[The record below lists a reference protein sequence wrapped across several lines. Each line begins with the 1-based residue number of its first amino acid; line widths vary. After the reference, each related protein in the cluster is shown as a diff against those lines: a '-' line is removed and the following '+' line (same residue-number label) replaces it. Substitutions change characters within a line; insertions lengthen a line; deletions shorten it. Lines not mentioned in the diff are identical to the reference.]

1 MSVDSLEVGR
11 FGHVDATGRADRFV
25 AFLDLCERLPQ
36 MPELRERTHEA
47 LGACAGSAV
56 VDVGCG
62 TGTATRQL
70 IKRGIA
76 ATGIDPS
83 EHLIDV
89 ARERHPG
96 VRFEVG
102 AAQNMPF
109 ADASLDGYRAERV
122 YQHLTDPQIA
132 LDEARRVLRPGGRI
146 VLLDADADLW
156 TVDAADRGVTRALA
170 AAFADTI
177 ASPWSGRRHRNLL
190 LDAGFADVE
199 VELHPITYTDYGPVA
214 LMLTSIAQAGLAAGV
229 VSQEQADAWLADQR
243 DRGERGRCYVIVPMF
258 LAHGTALGRPAAGP
272 AGLSDPQR
280 R

>member
-11 FGHVDATGRADRFV
+11 FGHVDTTGQADRFV

-36 MPELRERTHEA
+36 MPELRDRSHEVLRTDT
-47 LGACAGSAV
+47 GSAV

-70 IKRGIA
+70 TEHGVT

-83 EHLIDV
+83 EHLINV

-102 AAQNMPF
+102 TAQNLQF
-109 ADASLDGYRAERV
+109 ANASLDGYRAERV
-122 YQHLTDPQIA
+122 YQHLTDPEIA
-132 LDEARRVLRPGGRI
+132 LTEARRVLRPGGRI

-170 AAFADTI
+170 SAFADTI

-190 LDAGFADVE
+190 LDAGFVDVE
-199 VELHPITYTDYGPVA
+199 VELHPITYTDYGPVEV
-214 LMLTSIAQAGLAAGV
+214 MLGSIAQAGLAAGA

-243 DRGERGRCYVIVPMF
+243 DRAERGRCYVLVPMF
-258 LAHGTALGRPAAGP
+258 LASGTAP
-272 AGLSDPQR
+272 GL
-280 R
+280 

>member
-11 FGHVDATGRADRFV
+11 FGQVDATGRADRFV

-36 MPELRERTHEA
+36 MPELREKSHEVLRA
-47 LGACAGSAV
+47 GAGSAA

-62 TGTATRQL
+62 TGSATRQL
-70 IKRGIA
+70 AERGVAI
-76 ATGIDPS
+76 TGIDPS

-89 ARERHPG
+89 ARERHPT

-102 AAQNMPF
+102 AAQDLPF
-109 ADASLDGYRAERV
+109 ADASLDCYRAERV
-122 YQHLTDPQIA
+122 YQHLADPRVA
-132 LDEARRVLRPGGRI
+132 LAEARRVLRPGGRI
-146 VLLDADADLW
+146 VLVDADADLW

-177 ASPWSGRRHRNLL
+177 TSPWSGRRHRNSL
-190 LDAGFADVE
+190 LDAGFTDVE
-199 VELHPITYTDYGPVA
+199 VELLPITYTDYSPVA
-214 LMLTSIAQAGLAAGV
+214 VMLASIAQAGFAAGA

-243 DRGERGRCYVIVPMF
+243 DRGDRGRCYVLVPMF
-258 LAHGTALGRPAAGP
+258 LASGTAP
-272 AGLSDPQR
+272 R